1 MRTHT
6 PGEGEEIMEMN
17 TGNRRGNRSYRRTEL
32 VQLHTAHIYLKV
44 DTPEVGVVVI
54 LFTEKIYILEFIL
67 NHLERN

>member
-1 MRTHT
+1 M
-6 PGEGEEIMEMN
+6 
-17 TGNRRGNRSYRRTEL
+17 TEL